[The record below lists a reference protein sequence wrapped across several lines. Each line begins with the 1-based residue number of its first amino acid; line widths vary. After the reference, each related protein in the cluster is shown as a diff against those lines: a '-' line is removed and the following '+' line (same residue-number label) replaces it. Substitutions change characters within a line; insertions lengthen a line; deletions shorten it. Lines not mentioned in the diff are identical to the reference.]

1 MFIKLGIK
9 GLYMKQE
16 KALLI
21 IDMLNDFV
29 REGAPLEV
37 PSTRLIIPNLKKEIE
52 KAKDE
57 QTPIIYICDTHQEQD
72 REFLKMG
79 WPVHAVKGTNGSR
92 VINDLKPDNDD
103 IFIEKPT
110 FSAFYKTNLNEML
123 KKMKINTLRI
133 TGTVTHICIL
143 FTAAEGGI
151 RGYDVEVPEDCVAG
165 LDDEDSKFAFKLMR
179 DVFGVKII

>member
-1 MFIKLGIK
+1 
-9 GLYMKQE
+9 MKQK

-29 REGAPLEV
+29 REGVSLEV
-37 PSTRLIIPNLKKEIE
+37 PSTRLIIPNLKKEI
-52 KAKDE
+52 KDAKKE
-57 QTPIIYICDTHQEQD
+57 GRPVIYVCDTHQEQD

-79 WPVHAVKGTNGSR
+79 WPVHAVKGTVGSE
-92 VINDLKPDNDD
+92 VISDLKPDNKD

-110 FSAFYKTNLNEML
+110 FSAFYKTNLDEIL
-123 KKMKINTLRI
+123 KKLDITTLRI

-151 RGYDVEVPEDCVAG
+151 RGYEVEVPTDCVAG